1 VVFDPY
7 DECMADD
14 NVKFTKNVYCVTE
27 VFVLKNVTSETWRLI
42 NKYSHPEWATFKHDH
57 LRLGV
62 CVNEC
67 KKELNMFELQASK
80 HDERGMSKVGSLPKY
95 ITEPSQYEG
104 QIVDDINYGP
114 LIDKCVNKRMK
125 KKFGLQVAT
134 RINYCNDNEQKSSFI
149 GKLSTWQ
156 IRGHLLAHADS
167 LF

>member
-1 VVFDPY
+1 MPKIAIFDPY
-7 DECMADD
+7 DECMAD
-14 NVKFTKNVYCVTE
+14 NVEFSKNVYCVTE

-42 NKYSHPEWATFKHDH
+42 NKYSHPKWATFAHDH

-80 HDERGMSKVGSLPKY
+80 HDVRSMSKVGHLPNY
-95 ITEPSQYEG
+95 MTAPYQYEG

-114 LIDKCVNKRMK
+114 LIDKCVTKRMK

-134 RINYCNDNEQKSSFI
+134 RINYCNDNEQKLPI
-149 GKLSTWQ
+149 VGKFEHVDDT
-156 IRGHLLAHADS
+156 
-167 LF
+167 

>member
-1 VVFDPY
+1 MVFDPY
-7 DECMADD
+7 DKCMADD

-27 VFVLKNVTSETWRLI
+27 VFVLKNVTSEMWRLI
-42 NKYSHPEWATFKHDH
+42 NKYSHPEWATFEHDH

-80 HDERGMSKVGSLPKY
+80 HDERGMCNMGGLPKY

-125 KKFGLQVAT
+125 KKFGLQVVT
-134 RINYCNDNEQKSSFI
+134 RINYCNDNEQKSSFF
-149 GKLSTWQ
+149 GKLSTW
-156 IRGHLLAHADS
+156 
-167 LF
+167 